1 MPYFN
6 RKQIRLNLRMNS
18 EDFDPERNLSA
29 NIIIELAGNRL
40 YTIGL
45 SLFQMGSTL
54 RPIYNNPLFVFLL
67 LSAVLIVHILALF
80 KPD

>member
-18 EDFDPERNLSA
+18 EDFDPESNLSA
-29 NIIIELAGNRL
+29 NMIIELAGNIL

-45 SLFQMGSTL
+45 SLFQMDSTL